1 MNKHELRGETVA
13 AQLDRLAA
21 GDLPEPERRALLA
34 WLDEVPARWRACGLA
49 FLEAQVWEQAIGGGQ
64 REGEALAPDIRAE
77 PRVQGS
83 GFRVQEKRDIAARP
97 WATWLAIAA
106 SLLVAFVAGVLAGR
120 GAESAPA
127 RENKIIAAIGPT
139 IPPGLQLA
147 TVSVKTNLDPRL
159 KAQLTLP
166 VEPADQPP
174 APAPAVSDYDRKLWE
189 RRGYE
194 LVEEVRYLPAKMP
207 DGRTVMVP
215 VNHVHLRLKR
225 TPVS

>member
-1 MNKHELRGETVA
+1 LT
-13 AQLDRLAA
+13 AQLDRLAG
-21 GDLPEPERRALLA
+21 GDLPEADRRALLA
-34 WLDEVPARWRACGLA
+34 WLDEEPARWRACALA
-49 FLEAQVWEQAIGGGQ
+49 FLESQVWEQAMGEGRRREIERREIERREGER
-64 REGEALAPDIRAE
+64 REGEAPAE

-83 GFRVQEKRDIAARP
+83 GLGVQEEHGKNLRQ
-97 WATWLAIAA
+97 WSSWLAVAG
-106 SLLVAFVAGVLAGR
+106 SLLLAFVAGMLAGR
-120 GAESAPA
+120 DGTSATPA
-127 RENKIIAAIGPT
+127 DKAIVGSLPIA
-139 IPPGLQLA
+139 PPGLQLA

-174 APAPAVSDYDRKLWE
+174 TPAPALSDYDRKLWE

-194 LVEEVRYLPAKMP
+194 LVEEIRYLPAKMP

-215 VNHVHLRLKR
+215 VNHVYLRLKG